1 CAGTLNG
8 LSVTGDAPHQYQ
20 TLYKMYNNCEIV
32 MGNLEIVLIDHNQNL
47 SFLQTIREVTGY
59 VLIAMNVFTYLPLGN
74 LRVIRG
80 TQLYE
85 DKHALFVLLNYHTN
99 GSHALRQ
106 VGFNQLT
113 EILAGGVDI
122 ERNEHLCHVDTIEW
136 RDIVRD
142 PLMDPVVRQNGREGE

>member
-1 CAGTLNG
+1 
-8 LSVTGDAPHQYQ
+8 
-20 TLYKMYNNCEIV
+20 
-32 MGNLEIVLIDHNQNL
+32 
-47 SFLQTIREVTGY
+47 TIREVTGY

-142 PLMDPVVRQNGREGE
+142 PLMDPVVRQNGRK